1 MVLPL
6 ISGASTQFSTSY
18 QSLGVEASF
27 IPSAP
32 LQREAAPCP
41 SLMQLA
47 LQDGLHTA
55 PARVSHRS
63 SKSAGLFPL
72 GPHSTASSAQESPT
86 DRAISLGLRRTRKA
100 ANNWDGHRSEQ
111 GTSRGDSQAST
122 HTQSWAAV
130 LFHTWCPSLHHGAGQ
145 EPGVQLLTVI
155 CCRCVIVRVVL
166 HILIHL

>member
-1 MVLPL
+1 MALLL

-47 LQDGLHTA
+47 FLGGPHTA
-55 PARVSHRS
+55 PATVSHRF
-63 SKSAGLFPL
+63 SKSAGLLPQ
-72 GPHSTASSAQESPT
+72 GPHSAASSAQESAT
-86 DRAISLGLRRTRKA
+86 DRAISLGPRRTRKA
-100 ANNWDGHRSEQ
+100 ANNWDGHRSER
-111 GTSRGDSQAST
+111 GTSRGDSQAPP
-122 HTQSWAAV
+122 HTQSWVAV

-145 EPGVQLLTVI
+145 EPGVQLLTVM